1 MRRMILTAM
10 VVGAITMTTAC
21 APVPAAP
28 PAPAGPTSAE
38 LISAAA
44 ALDRQFAEAFN
55 KGDVDAL
62 MATYWNSPNLVSFG
76 PEGMGTKGF
85 DAVKAEAAGMFK
97 TMPGAK
103 IELVTNND
111 VHGDV
116 VLGWGTWKM
125 TIPTPAGPQVV
136 EGRFSDVKAMR
147 DGKMVYIMDHASMP
161 PPPQPPAPVKK

>member
-1 MRRMILTAM
+1 MRRTILAAM
-10 VVGAITMTTAC
+10 VVGAITTFTAC
-21 APVPAAP
+21 APAAP
-28 PAPAGPTSAE
+28 PAPAGPTPAQ
-38 LISAAA
+38 LTAAAA
-44 ALDRQFAEAFN
+44 ALDRQFIEAFN
-55 KGDVDAL
+55 KADVDAL

-76 PEGMGTKGF
+76 PEGMGVKGF
-85 DAVKAEAAGMFK
+85 DAVKAEAADMFK

-103 IELVTNND
+103 LELVGNND
-111 VHGDV
+111 VHGDF

-136 EGRFSDVKAMR
+136 DGRFSDVKAMR